1 MMATKAKGSKNREVP
16 DNVAS
21 PRRARSAEAKD
32 LVRQALIDA
41 GRHLL
46 LATPSEPISLR
57 GIARHAG
64 YSSGVVYRYFADRD
78 SLFLAIRDSE
88 MANFADRLEAEF
100 AEYDDVEKRVFA
112 IADRAF
118 DFSRDQIA
126 AFGMNSLFLFWLDTA
141 GAQNE
146 APIRDTA
153 PAAARIHAF
162 FEHAVRSVMT
172 PSAQRDSS
180 LQSAVGALM
189 ASISGSVLLPRGSDH
204 DDFPDGRIILREIV
218 KALIC
223 RWRGVKGL
231 LKQ

>member
-1 MMATKAKGSKNREVP
+1 MESNAKGHQDILVAGTT
-16 DNVAS
+16 AS

-32 LVRQALIDA
+32 HVRQALIDA

-46 LATPSEPISLR
+46 LAKPSGPISLR

-88 MANFADRLEAEF
+88 LANFADRLEMEF
-100 AEYDDVEKRVFA
+100 ATYDDAEKRLIAV
-112 IADRAF
+112 ADRAF

-126 AFGMNSLFLFWLDTA
+126 AFGMNSLFLFWFDTA
-141 GAQNE
+141 GTQNG

-162 FEHAVRSVMT
+162 FEQAVSSVMA
-172 PSAQRDSS
+172 PSSHQNSNI
-180 LQSAVGALM
+180 QSAVGALM
-189 ASISGSVLLPRGSDH
+189 ASISGAVLLPRGSDH
-204 DDFPDGRIILREIV
+204 DDFPDGCIILRDIV
-218 KALIC
+218 EALIC
-223 RWRGVKGL
+223 RW
-231 LKQ
+231 QATWEPTH

>member
-1 MMATKAKGSKNREVP
+1 METNAKGQQDILVAAKT
-16 DNVAS
+16 AS

-32 LVRQALIDA
+32 HVRQALIDA

-46 LATPSEPISLR
+46 LAKPSGPISLR

-88 MANFADRLEAEF
+88 LANFADQLEMEF
-100 AEYDDVEKRVFA
+100 ATYDDAEKRLFA
-112 IADRAF
+112 VADRAF

-126 AFGMNSLFLFWLDTA
+126 AFGMNSLFLFWFDTA
-141 GAQNE
+141 GTQKG

-162 FEHAVRSVMT
+162 FEQAVRSVMA
-172 PSAQRDSS
+172 PSWRDSNI
-180 LQSAVGALM
+180 QSAVGALM
-189 ASISGSVLLPRGSDH
+189 ASISGAVLLPRGSDH
-204 DDFPDGRIILREIV
+204 DDFPDGRIILRDTVE
-218 KALIC
+218 ALIC
-223 RWRGVKGL
+223 RWQAMRGPS
-231 LKQ
+231 KQ